1 MEKATSDF
9 ISSYVKALKHNN
21 AGLFAGSGLS
31 VNAGYFNWRILLEPI
46 AERLGLD
53 LRVDLHSEALTRYLV
68 SEARGKAELNKL
80 LIDQYKGLKVALSI
94 NHQILARLPIQV
106 FWTTNYDVL
115 IEQAL
120 VDAGKIPDV
129 KKEQGDLLVDLPKRD
144 AVVYKMRGDIS
155 YVADAIF
162 TKPEGDGKE
171 REPFS
176 DAFKSDFMRRTFLFV
191 GFNLTDPNLH
201 DLMYR
206 IRRAV
211 GKKKN
216 PDYCVLKRDSNA
228 RIQRRNEIGANL
240 LELSGLRPL
249 WINDYSE
256 IEVILK
262 EIEVRYLQNSIF
274 VSGSAA
280 VYSPY
285 TKEQAGQFL
294 RDLSFALSSIKYK
307 IVSGFGLGVGS
318 AAIDGVLDH
327 VQNQRNQNT
336 DEYLVMRPFPQVTFG
351 SKTLQQIWKEYRQKL
366 MQLSGIALF
375 VFGNKNEGSE
385 LANGMEQEFEIALA
399 NGLRVIPIGST
410 GFMAEQ
416 LWNRVYNDFET
427 YYPNDPDLKPSF
439 ETLGNKNLSLSEII
453 QVTIGIIDRLNSK

>member
-68 SEARGKAELNKL
+68 SEVHGKAELNQL
-80 LIDQYKGLKVALSI
+80 LLDQYRGIKVARSI
-94 NHQILARLPIQV
+94 NHKILARLPIQV
-106 FWTTNYDVL
+106 FWTTNYDSL

-129 KKEQGDLLVDLPKRD
+129 IKEQSDLLVNLPRRD

-155 YVADAIF
+155 CTEHAIL
-162 TKPEGDGKE
+162 TKPEGESNGKE
-171 REPFS
+171 SNGKDREPFS
-176 DAFKSDFMRRTFLFV
+176 DAFKSDFTQRTFLFV

-216 PDYCVLKRDSNA
+216 PDYCILKRDSNA
-228 RIQRRNEIGANL
+228 KIQRRNEIGANL
-240 LELSGLRPL
+240 LELSGLRPV
-249 WINDYSE
+249 WINDYAE
-256 IEVILK
+256 IEAILK
-262 EIEVRYLQNSIF
+262 EIEVRYLQNSVFI
-274 VSGSAA
+274 SGSAA

-285 TKEQAGQFL
+285 
-294 RDLSFALSSIKYK
+294 
-307 IVSGFGLGVGS
+307 
-318 AAIDGVLDH
+318 
-327 VQNQRNQNT
+327 
-336 DEYLVMRPFPQVTFG
+336 
-351 SKTLQQIWKEYRQKL
+351 SK
-366 MQLSGIALF
+366 
-375 VFGNKNEGSE
+375 
-385 LANGMEQEFEIALA
+385 
-399 NGLRVIPIGST
+399 
-410 GFMAEQ
+410 
-416 LWNRVYNDFET
+416 
-427 YYPNDPDLKPSF
+427 
-439 ETLGNKNLSLSEII
+439 
-453 QVTIGIIDRLNSK
+453 